1 MSERPIELPW
11 KGSVPKGTE
20 GSNPSDSSNKMPRYA
35 ILVKRLGREP
45 SDMFEGSI
53 PFLGTKLMEDDRRVN
68 PVSFKLAIASL
79 SN

>member
-53 PFLGTKLMEDDRRVN
+53 PFLGTKLMEDAGVGSPHCFESSSD
-68 PVSFKLAIASL
+68 
-79 SN
+79 